1 MKLITQ
7 IKDAIKDEFGMKIN
21 YWNDLNKDKSIRKF
35 KIDLITKTDYFN
47 RENTDQAKTQM
58 YADFITN
65 KFGIENVIVTENKGL
80 IFGYSIVFKI
90 KNN

>member
-1 MKLITQ
+1 MKMITQ
-7 IKDAIKDEFGMKIN
+7 IKNAIKDEFGMKIN
-21 YWNDLNKDKSIRKF
+21 YWNDLNKDKSIRRF
-35 KIDLITKTDYFN
+35 KIDLITKTDYFD

-65 KFGIENVIVTENKGL
+65 KFGIENVIVTENKSL
-80 IFGYSIVFKI
+80 IFGYNIVFKI

>member
-1 MKLITQ
+1 MKMITQ
-7 IKDAIKDEFGMKIN
+7 IKNAIKDEFGMKIY
-21 YWNDLNKDKSIRKF
+21 YWNDLNKDKSIRRF
-35 KIDLITKTDYFN
+35 KIDLITKTDYFD

-65 KFGIENVIVTENKGL
+65 KFGIENVIVTENKSL
-80 IFGYSIVFKI
+80 IFGYNIVFKI